1 MSSNYHIPVLFNEC
15 IEAMDLTNG
24 EVFVDVTYGGGGHS
38 KEILKNISSN
48 SVLVA
53 FDQDEDALA
62 NVIEN
67 EKLIFI
73 NANFRFIKNFLKFN
87 GLNKVDAILAD
98 LGVSSHQFDS
108 GKRGFSIRTD
118 ARLDMRM
125 NQKADVSAFEVVNK
139 YEPVDLYRIFN
150 SYADLK
156 NVKKLVH
163 AIIGARKE
171 ASIVTTGDLVKLI
184 SPLVIGKKVNQFLA
198 QVFQAIRIEVNDEMG
213 ALEDLLEASADVLA
227 PGGRLVVMSYH
238 SIEDRLV
245 KNFIRTGRFDGV
257 LDKDMYGNVLKP
269 LQAVNKKPIVPSEAE
284 NGINSRAR
292 SAKLRIATKPII
304 ERTKSE
310 SKHK

>member
-1 MSSNYHIPVLFNEC
+1 MTSNYHIPVLFNEC
-15 IEAMDLTNG
+15 IEAMDLANG

-38 KEILKNISSN
+38 KEILKHISKE

-53 FDQDEDALA
+53 FDQDEDAQE
-62 NVIEN
+62 NVIEDD
-67 EKLIFI
+67 KLIFI
-73 NANFRFIKNFLKFN
+73 NANFRFLKNFLKFN
-87 GLNKVDAILAD
+87 QLKQVDAILAD
-98 LGVSSHQFDS
+98 LGVSSHQFDA
-108 GKRGFSIRTD
+108 GERGFSIRTD

-125 NQKADVSAFEVVNK
+125 NQKADISAYEVVNK

-156 NVKKLVH
+156 NVKKLVY
-163 AIIGARKE
+163 AILGARKE
-171 ASIVTTGDLVKLI
+171 GPITTTGDLVKLI
-184 SPLVIGKKVNQFLA
+184 SPLVIGKKLNQFLA

-284 NGINSRAR
+284 NEINSRAR
-292 SAKLRIATKPII
+292 SAKLRIATKPKI